1 MVRKIVT
8 NALDLRS
15 ATAPKISERR
25 RGALALLV
33 RFPQSSPAALRR
45 GRPTVVN
52 SIRSL
57 SNPYHATWNKGGAAF
72 AKSVGAEYVTLVTE
86 GNSEKG
92 IADIKAILAKTGGN
106 CVINVDPN
114 DSPDARPIVE
124 AAKAA
129 GAYVVTQWNKPNDLH
144 PWDYDPNYVAH
155 ISFSGVPYGK
165 AMAET
170 LIKAMGGKG
179 GIVALGG
186 IESNVPAIERK
197 AGLEQAL
204 ERESGV
210 ELLDLQVANWKA
222 TEALEKTNAWLTQF
236 GDKIGGVWAANDDM
250 GLAAVEALRADG
262 RAGKVPVTGIDG
274 IQLAVEAILK
284 GEMAGTVA
292 WDPFW
297 QGGMGLAIGY
307 TPRPAS
313 SIAKE
318 PKEHREFY
326 GTGVTITSENAQA
339 FYDSNIK
346 AEPTLDWN
354 DIWGRASGQ
363 IQYS

>member
-1 MVRKIVT
+1 MMRDPTVVSGP
-8 NALDLRS
+8 ALPRRDVLKGAAALGLSAALPLASIRS
-15 ATAPKISERR
+15 AR
-25 RGALALLV
+25 
-33 RFPQSSPAALRR
+33 AADT
-45 GRPTVVN
+45 PTLVN

-57 SNPYHATWNKGGAAF
+57 TNPYHATWNKGGAAF

-92 IADIKAILAKTGGN
+92 VADIKAILSKTGGN

-124 AAKAA
+124 ACKAA
-129 GAYVVTQWNKPNDLH
+129 GAYVVTQWNKPADLH

-165 AMAET
+165 AMADA

-197 AGLEQAL
+197 KGLDEAL
-204 ERESGV
+204 AANSGV
-210 ELLDLQVANWKA
+210 KLLDFQVANWQA
-222 TEALEKTNAWLTQF
+222 TEALTKVNAWLTQF
-236 GDKIGGVWAANDDM
+236 GDQIGGIWAANDDM
-250 GLAAVEALRADG
+250 ALAAVEALRAEG
-262 RAGKVPVTGIDG
+262 KAGKIPVTGIDG
-274 IQLAVEAILK
+274 IQLAVEAIQK

-297 QGGMGLAIGY
+297 QGSMGLSIGY
-307 TPRPAS
+307 HAKTGKFDPS
-313 SIAKE
+313 KE
-318 PKEHREFY
+318 PKDHREFY
-326 GTGVTITSENAQA
+326 GTGVVITSENAND
-339 FYDSNIK
+339 FYDKNIK
-346 AEPTLDWN
+346 NEPKLDFN
-354 DIWGRASGQ
+354 DIWGRVSGQ
-363 IQYS
+363 IQY